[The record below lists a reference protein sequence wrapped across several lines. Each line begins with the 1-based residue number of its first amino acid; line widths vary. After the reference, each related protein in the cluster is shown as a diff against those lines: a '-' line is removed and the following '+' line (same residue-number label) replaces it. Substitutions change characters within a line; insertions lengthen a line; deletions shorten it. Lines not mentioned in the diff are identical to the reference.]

1 MRRELL
7 VEGIVTRPMH
17 NQEGCCEHDD
27 NNRAERAHYPS
38 KPTQDTSA
46 LACGIEENLVADH
59 RWESGLFAS
68 GAECAAGY
76 CRRMFI

>member
-17 NQEGCCEHDD
+17 NQEGRREHDD

-38 KPTQDTSA
+38 KPTQDASA
-46 LACGIEENLVADH
+46 LACGIEENLFADH
-59 RWESGLFAS
+59 RWKSGLLAS
-68 GAECAAGY
+68 GAESAAGY
-76 CRRMFI
+76 CRCMLI